1 MKNIMFFALAAA
13 IVVSLTGC
21 HTRITAEKNPEQVF
35 LIQEK
40 VTVNGTEQIITKDI
54 KIASGGWH
62 ATARSPL
69 YATEALEGL
78 NLGVQTNGTVYL
90 SLGKYNRD
98 LSTNSVVMVEEMFS
112 GGARLFKEIGD
123 AYVKIAGG
131 GAQAAT
137 VMDVAAKAANFFVS
151 KGGDPAKATVSTDEA
166 AKKLTISDGSTCI
179 ECSDTGVCTDCQE
192 RDGVVR
198 IEKCRGP
205 GGSWAAAV

>member
-1 MKNIMFFALAAA
+1 MKNIIFFALAAA
-13 IVVSLTGC
+13 FVVSLTGC
-21 HTRITAEKNPEQVF
+21 QTRITAEKFPEQV
-35 LIQEK
+35 LPILEVVK
-40 VTVNGTEQIITKDI
+40 VNGEDQVIIRDY
-54 KIASGGWH
+54 KIFSGGWY

-137 VMDVAAKAANFFVS
+137 VMDVAAKAGNFFVS
-151 KGGDPAKATVSTDEA
+151 KGGDPAKATVSADEA

-192 RDGVVR
+192 
-198 IEKCRGP
+198 
-205 GGSWAAAV
+205 

>member
-13 IVVSLTGC
+13 FVVSLTGC
-21 HTRITAEKNPEQVF
+21 QTRITAEKNPEQVF

-40 VTVNGTEQIITKDI
+40 VTVNGSEQIITKDV
-54 KIASGGWH
+54 KTASGGWH

-69 YATEALEGL
+69 WANEALEGL
-78 NLGVQTNGTVYL
+78 EIGVHTNGSVTM

-112 GGARLFKEIGD
+112 GGARLFREIGD

-137 VMDVAAKAANFFVS
+137 VMDVAAKAGNFFVS
-151 KGGDPAKATVSTDEA
+151 KGGDPAKATVSADEA

-179 ECSDTGVCTDCQE
+179 ECSETGICTDCQE
-192 RDGVVR
+192 
-198 IEKCRGP
+198 
-205 GGSWAAAV
+205 

>member
-1 MKNIMFFALAAA
+1 MKNIMFFALATAF
-13 IVVSLTGC
+13 VVSLTGC
-21 HTRITAEKNPEQVF
+21 QTRITAEKNPEQVF

-40 VTVNGTEQIITKDI
+40 VTVNGSEQIITKDV
-54 KIASGGWH
+54 KTASGGWH

-69 YATEALEGL
+69 WANEALEGL
-78 NLGVQTNGTVYL
+78 EIGVHTNGSVTM

-98 LSTNSVVMVEEMFS
+98 LSTNAVVMVKEMFS

-137 VMDVAAKAANFFVS
+137 VMDVAAKAGNFFVS
-151 KGGDPAKATVSTDEA
+151 KGGDPAKATVSADEA

-192 RDGVVR
+192 
-198 IEKCRGP
+198 
-205 GGSWAAAV
+205 

>member
-13 IVVSLTGC
+13 FVVCLTGC
-21 HTRITAEKNPEQVF
+21 QTKITAEKNPEQVF

-137 VMDVAAKAANFFVS
+137 VMDVAAKAGNFFVS
-151 KGGDPAKATVSTDEA
+151 KGGDPAKATVAVDDA

-179 ECSDTGVCTDCQE
+179 ECSDTGVCSDCEPPALQ
-192 RDGVVR
+192 
-198 IEKCRGP
+198 
-205 GGSWAAAV
+205 

>member
-1 MKNIMFFALAAA
+1 MKMKLPPFEAWYFALILALVA
-13 IVVSLTGC
+13 LCGC
-21 HTRITAEKNPEQVF
+21 QTRITAEKFPEQV
-35 LIQEK
+35 LPIQEVVK
-40 VTVNGTEQIITKDI
+40 VNGEDQVITRNHL
-54 KIASGGWH
+54 IASGGWY

-69 YATEALEGL
+69 WATEGLKGLEI
-78 NLGVQTNGTVYL
+78 GVHPNGSVTL
-90 SLGKYNRD
+90 SLGEYRRD

-151 KGGDPAKATVSTDEA
+151 KGGDPDKATVAVDDA

-179 ECSDTGVCTDCQE
+179 ECSDTGVCTDCEPPALQ
-192 RDGVVR
+192 
-198 IEKCRGP
+198 
-205 GGSWAAAV
+205 